1 LAESLESFLAENDDN
16 KTKFGEDATAARAA
30 NASTPDG
37 SAVRHYHMIQL
48 NKNYSLPERL
58 AEYIPIK
65 IASVGGAG
73 LNALDRI
80 ILDGLER
87 ADVVAINTDVQS
99 LTSSVATR
107 KVQLGRSVSR
117 GLGAGGDPEV
127 GYQAALESADE
138 IREALADTD
147 VIFVC
152 AGLGGG
158 TGSGAAPYLAQAAR
172 EAGAL
177 VIAFV
182 TLPFAFEGKR
192 RNAQAREALA
202 RLSEFAHAVVC
213 FENDRMGD
221 LTAPQAGIHQ
231 AFAMADIT
239 ISQSVRSIVN
249 LIQRPGLI
257 RIGFDDL
264 LSALRTRNSRC
275 LFGYGESDSDNR
287 AHDALTLAL
296 KNPLMD
302 RGRMLADA
310 THVLVQVAGGP
321 GMTLSEV
328 EILMQELGRH
338 VSDQT
343 HILFG
348 AVVDGRLGNR
358 LAVTI
363 ISSLSGDEE
372 ATLLQTPPA
381 ASGAST
387 TSSVHEQYEPA
398 TFQPEEQP
406 EEPAVEPV
414 SFDETVPSTEPTTAE
429 PLPVATPVSTEIPVT
444 PTRNGESE
452 RSINKPHE
460 KSASWKEEKA
470 FAEKSALPAKQEV
483 LQFEPV
489 TRGRFE
495 KSEPTIIEGEDLD
508 VPTYLRK
515 NIKVK

>member
-1 LAESLESFLAENDDN
+1 
-16 KTKFGEDATAARAA
+16 
-30 NASTPDG
+30 
-37 SAVRHYHMIQL
+37 MIQL

-58 AEYIPIK
+58 AEVIPIK
-65 IASVGGAG
+65 IVSVGGAG

-80 ILDGLER
+80 VLDGLER
-87 ADVVAINTDVQS
+87 ADVVAINTDVNS

-117 GLGAGGDPEV
+117 GLGAGGDPDV

-138 IREALADTD
+138 IREAMADAS
-147 VIFVC
+147 VIFIC

-158 TGSGAAPYLAQAAR
+158 TGSGAAPYIAHAAR

-177 VIAFV
+177 VIAFA
-182 TLPFAFEGKR
+182 TLPFGFEGKR
-192 RNAQAREALA
+192 RNVQAREALA

-213 FENDRMGD
+213 FENDQMGD
-221 LTAPQAGIHQ
+221 LSSPQSGLHQ

-249 LIQRPGLI
+249 LIQQPGLI

-264 LSALRTRNSRC
+264 LAALNTRNSRC

-287 AHDALTLAL
+287 AHEALTQAL

-310 THVLVQVAGGP
+310 SHVLVQVAGGP

-343 HILFG
+343 QILFG
-348 AVVDGRLGNR
+348 AVVDARLGDR
-358 LAVTI
+358 LSVTI
-363 ISSLSGDEE
+363 ISSLAAEDE
-372 ATLLQTPPA
+372 AVSIQTPPA
-381 ASGAST
+381 PNST
-387 TSSVHEQYEPA
+387 AAVPAVREHYEA
-398 TFQPEEQP
+398 AAPEPEIQP
-406 EEPAVEPV
+406 EEPAFEVGSLEETAPLEEPV
-414 SFDETVPSTEPTTAE
+414 TAE
-429 PLPVATPVSTEIPVT
+429 IEPPVT
-444 PTRNGESE
+444 PTRNGEPQHAMSTQQ
-452 RSINKPHE
+452 E
-460 KSASWKEEKA
+460 KSVPWNEEKA
-470 FAEKSALPAKQEV
+470 PAEKPATPAKQEV
-483 LQFEPV
+483 MQFEPV

-515 NIKVK
+515 HIKVK